1 MLLKLLWGLG
11 HSLLISKIRTN
22 NSPKIMELEFH
33 VVIKQKSDKK
43 KNLIKDQLQ
52 TFETETDTE
61 NFCDNN

>member
-1 MLLKLLWGLG
+1 
-11 HSLLISKIRTN
+11 
-22 NSPKIMELEFH
+22 MELEFH